1 MSDNGCRNR
10 YNCLD
15 IALIASVI
23 IGVIAGVLSFLAV
36 ITLTPAFLWVIS
48 GVAVVYLALLLFITS
63 FTREYSLCKYETL
76 RAVLF
81 GILGTILFSV
91 ILLGVTFA
99 ATSVAGAIFSGL
111 AVGFFALTISATAC
125 LVIRNVTCNN

>member
-1 MSDNGCRNR
+1 MSNNGCKNR

-15 IALIASVI
+15 IAILASVI
-23 IGVIAGVLSFLAV
+23 VGVIAGVLSFLAV
-36 ITLTPAFLWVIS
+36 ITLTPAFLWVLA

-63 FTREYSLCKYETL
+63 FNRDVNLCKFEAL

-81 GILGTILFSV
+81 GILGTVLFSV

-99 ATSVAGAIFSGL
+99 ATSVVGAIFNGL
-111 AVGFFALTISATAC
+111 AVGFFALIITATAC
-125 LVIRNVTCNN
+125 LVKRNVTCNN